1 MITTIIPIIFR
12 CIIIM
17 YFIYHYN
24 FPIITQIIITS
35 IPL

>member
-1 MITTIIPIIFR
+1 MITTIIPIVSR
-12 CIIIM
+12 CTIIM

-24 FPIITQIIITS
+24 YPIIVQIIITS